1 MHLEREEKYMEIRK
15 ADVVMDGSLYY
26 LELDVTDGSIRIPL
40 NGDNPNV
47 IKKIFNKLILELKS
61 KEFNYKLKEL
71 KDNLY
76 YQISDEYIKQLNR
89 ELSSV
94 HVELENMGMAD

>member
-1 MHLEREEKYMEIRK
+1 
-15 ADVVMDGSLYY
+15 
-26 LELDVTDGSIRIPL
+26 
-40 NGDNPNV
+40 V